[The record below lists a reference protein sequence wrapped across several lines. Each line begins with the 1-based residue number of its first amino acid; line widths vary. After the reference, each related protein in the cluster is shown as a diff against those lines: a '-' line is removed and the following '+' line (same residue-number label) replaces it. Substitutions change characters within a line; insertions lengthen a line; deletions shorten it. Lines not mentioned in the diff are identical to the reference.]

1 MIFMSNAKYQEFFDN
16 EVNKRIEDIKE
27 EYEKKIEELNETLD
41 RIEDDNLD
49 ASIAF
54 DFPQMNVF
62 SIERVSYKTDHYKTV
77 IGYTLN
83 GSVKEWSL
91 YCSLKQHENLV
102 NSYNEYK
109 KVSPK
114 LVYRSIPRKLS
125 GGYTLATLLNRN
137 IYKCI
142 PID

>member
-109 KVSPK
+109 KVSGK
-114 LVYRSIPRKLS
+114 ETGKETEK
-125 GGYTLATLLNRN
+125 GEKN
-137 IYKCI
+137 
-142 PID
+142 D